1 MDKTNTT
8 KEHIK
13 KAASELFQKYGYN
26 KTTMNDIAKYS
37 HKAKRSI
44 YNHFENKETLYAA
57 VVNDEIDSL
66 KNSLL
71 PIINQ
76 KNLNA
81 SIKCANYLSKRMK
94 VMQKL
99 AIYNNFINDSFFNRL
114 QIQHK
119 KELLQ
124 IVIDFN
130 NWEFNQLEKIIEE
143 GKAKNEIL
151 DNIKTKA
158 FIDIIMMVV
167 KSLEVSFFVK
177 KNYKSY
183 FPTFNS
189 LLINVIQAISP
200 NSNEIIKEFD
210 LAKYSYTQ
218 EIQKH

>member
-119 KELLQ
+119 KELL
-124 IVIDFN
+124 
-130 NWEFNQLEKIIEE
+130 
-143 GKAKNEIL
+143 
-151 DNIKTKA
+151 
-158 FIDIIMMVV
+158 
-167 KSLEVSFFVK
+167 
-177 KNYKSY
+177 
-183 FPTFNS
+183 
-189 LLINVIQAISP
+189 
-200 NSNEIIKEFD
+200 
-210 LAKYSYTQ
+210 
-218 EIQKH
+218 